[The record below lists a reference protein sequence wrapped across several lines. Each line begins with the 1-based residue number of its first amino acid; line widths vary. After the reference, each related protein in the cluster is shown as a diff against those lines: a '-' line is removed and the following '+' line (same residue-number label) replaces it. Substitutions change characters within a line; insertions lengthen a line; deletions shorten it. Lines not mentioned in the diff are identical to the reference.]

1 MEKLTLTLCDIGP
14 KQQPNPKAM
23 RMLANQLCLSADAKE
38 QIRSAVGSKNAQGW
52 RALGDEGPKVS
63 KSAAMH
69 FVVLIT
75 YIPFNS
81 SII

>member
-1 MEKLTLTLCDIGP
+1 MEQLITLCDISP
-14 KQQPNPKAM
+14 KHQPDPKAM
-23 RMLANQLCLSADAKE
+23 RSLASQLCLSADAKE
-38 QIRSAVGSKNAQGW
+38 QIRSAVGAKNAQCWG
-52 RALGDEGPKVS
+52 RALGEEGPKVS

>member
-1 MEKLTLTLCDIGP
+1 MERVTLSDIGP
-14 KQQPNPKAM
+14 RQQPDPKAM

-38 QIRSAVGSKNAQGW
+38 QIRSAVGSKNAQYW

-63 KSAAMH
+63 KSAAAMH

>member
-1 MEKLTLTLCDIGP
+1 MERVVTLSAIGP
-14 KQQPNPKAM
+14 RHQPDPKAM

-38 QIRSAVGSKNAQGW
+38 QIRSAVGAKNAQCWG
-52 RALGDEGPKVS
+52 RALGEEGPKVS

-69 FVVLIT
+69 LVVLIA

-81 SII
+81 SIS